1 MKSSVRLSRPHA
13 KSCSS
18 ASGVQ
23 SCPKGPLQNGEGWI
37 SMVYSNQ
44 SPLSSSIQLEKKK
57 WRAASNVV
65 YLRQE
70 CSFISAQIRKSTHSV
85 LRHVETVVTAHLG
98 WTLTHTQTLT
108 RGHTSAQTTP
118 HCERE
123 CAADWIIQEKAKNSC
138 VSQPPSAKQSG
149 TQGEWGSGNG
159 WERRAFNSTQS
170 RSRKVF
176 SVHTEQRKHKNML
189 LKRSRQCRGLS
200 RVCTPSRSPS

>member
-1 MKSSVRLSRPHA
+1 MSQRTTAEWGRMDLNGLFKPVSSFILY
-13 KSCSS
+13 S
-18 ASGVQ
+18 A
-23 SCPKGPLQNGEGWI
+23 
-37 SMVYSNQ
+37 
-44 SPLSSSIQLEKKK
+44 EKKK
-57 WRAASNVV
+57 TWRAASNVV

-98 WTLTHTQTLT
+98 WTLTHAQTLT

-159 WERRAFNSTQS
+159 WVRRAFNSTQS

-189 LKRSRQCRGLS
+189 LKRNRQCRGLS

>member
-1 MKSSVRLSRPHA
+1 MKSSVRLSSPLA

-44 SPLSSSIQLEKKK
+44 SPLSSSIQLKKK
-57 WRAASNVV
+57 VESSKQCRIF
-65 YLRQE
+65 QKE

-98 WTLTHTQTLT
+98 WTLTHTQTVT

-149 TQGEWGSGNG
+149 TQGEWGSGK
-159 WERRAFNSTQS
+159 RV
-170 RSRKVF
+170 RKE
-176 SVHTEQRKHKNML
+176 SI
-189 LKRSRQCRGLS
+189 
-200 RVCTPSRSPS
+200 

>member
-1 MKSSVRLSRPHA
+1 MGKDGS
-13 KSCSS
+13 
-18 ASGVQ
+18 Q
-23 SCPKGPLQNGEGWI
+23 W
-37 SMVYSNQ
+37 
-44 SPLSSSIQLEKKK
+44 SIQTSLLFHPLFSWKKT

-189 LKRSRQCRGLS
+189 LKWSRQCRGLS
-200 RVCTPSRSPS
+200 RVCTPSRSPP